1 MSQPNEPPLALESW
15 SITVDL
21 NDGTDFKLEPE
32 DFGKSHKY
40 LCDEIDKIVLECVE
54 FRIDHLKGKYAG
66 EVPNAVESKPKFNS
80 WYQRPDGSLVPLVEV
95 PSNLKN
101 AASEPE
107 EAEDLHAENSKRFV
121 DYETK

>member
-21 NDGTDFKLEPE
+21 NDGSDFTIGSGDIEENLR
-32 DFGKSHKY
+32 D
-40 LCDEIDKIVLECVE
+40 DINDVVE
-54 FRIDHLKGKYAG
+54 QYVEQHIDHLKGKYAG
-66 EVPNAVESKPKFNS
+66 EVPNAVEAKPKFNS

-107 EAEDLHAENSKRFV
+107 EAEDLHAQNSEKFV
-121 DYETK
+121 NYEKK